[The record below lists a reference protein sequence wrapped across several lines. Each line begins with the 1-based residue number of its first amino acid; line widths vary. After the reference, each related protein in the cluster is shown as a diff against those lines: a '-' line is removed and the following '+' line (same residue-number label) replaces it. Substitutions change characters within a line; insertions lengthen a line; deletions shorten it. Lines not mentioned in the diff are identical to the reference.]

1 MSEPVALTSAQIKE
15 ASQALARAFFDDPY
29 VEFIQPDPEKR
40 LKPTETFM
48 RTALR
53 YGLRYGHVHVP
64 AEGPQASAVWLPPGD
79 SPAGTFRSL
88 LCGIGLMPFQ
98 LGFSGTGKLFATL
111 GYADGLHKKE
121 MTRPHWYLWVLGV
134 EPEKQG
140 QGLGGRVLQPTLRR
154 AEVLDDA
161 ARARPLETALGQQLV
176 DVAGYDVALQV
187 HAGARLLARQIRV
200 LLRVLHE
207 RDRE

>member
-1 MSEPVALTSAQIKE
+1 MSEPVALTSAQINE

-53 YGLRYGHVHVP
+53 YGLRYGHVDVP

-140 QGLGGRVLQPTLRR
+140 QGLGGQVLQPTLRR
-154 AEVLDDA
+154 ADEENL
-161 ARARPLETALGQQLV
+161 PCYLETV
-176 DVAGYDVALQV
+176 KEKN
-187 HAGARLLARQIRV
+187 LAFYEKQGFKVEREDRFPRGGPKFWTM
-200 LLRVLHE
+200 LREPV
-207 RDRE
+207 R